1 MTNAQCF
8 KEAQKYLP
16 GGVNS
21 PVRSFRAVGG
31 APLFIDRG
39 QGAYLWDV
47 EGRRYVDYVGSW
59 GAMILGHRA
68 PVVARA
74 ATKALGRG
82 VSFGTPTPGETAL
95 ARLVVEAFPAMD
107 QVRFV
112 NSGTEAV
119 MSAVRVARAFTG
131 RTKVLKFDGAYH
143 GHVDYLLSQAGSGLA
158 TLGVPSSQGVPEL
171 YARDT
176 ITIPFSDVAAL
187 ERAVHASRDE
197 LACILVEPVPA
208 NMGLLLPEPGFLARV
223 RKVATDYKIVLIF
236 DEVISG
242 FRVAYGGA
250 QTLFNV
256 APDLTTLGK
265 IIGGGFPVGAYG
277 GRAELMRLVAPAGPV
292 YQAGTLAGHPIV
304 MAAGLAALGALKQ
317 GGASGYKKLAA
328 RGEALAEGLRQAG
341 RETETPLTVH
351 QLGSLVTPF
360 FTDREVRNAAEAR
373 RADTTR
379 YAAAFRA
386 LLKRGVYPPPSQFE
400 TWFVSAAHTP
410 ADLTRTIAAVRAA
423 FQEIR

>member
-1 MTNAQCF
+1 MTNAKCF
-8 KEAQKYLP
+8 EEAQRYIP

-31 APLFIDRG
+31 APFFVERG
-39 QGAYLWDV
+39 KGAYLWDV
-47 EGRRYVDYVGSW
+47 EGRRYLDYVGSW
-59 GAMILGHRA
+59 GAMILGHQA
-68 PVVARA
+68 PAVARA
-74 ATKALGRG
+74 VTRAVARG

-95 ARLVVEAFPAMD
+95 ARAVVEAFPAME

-131 RTKVLKFDGAYH
+131 RAKVLKFDGAYH

-158 TLGVPSSQGVPEL
+158 TLGVPSSQGVPEW
-171 YARDT
+171 YARDA
-176 ITIPFSDVAAL
+176 ITIPFNDIAAL
-187 ERAVHASRDE
+187 ERAVHAHREE

-208 NMGLLLPEPGFLARV
+208 NIGLLLPEPGFLARL
-223 RKVATDYKIVLIF
+223 RKVATDYRVVLIF

-256 APDLTTLGK
+256 DPDLTCLGK

-277 GRAELMRLVAPAGPV
+277 GRNALMGLVAPAGSV
-292 YQAGTLAGHPIV
+292 YQAGTLAGHPV
-304 MAAGLAALGALKQ
+304 AMAAGLATLAALKQ
-317 GGASGYKKLAA
+317 GGGAFYKRLAGRA
-328 RGEALAEGLRQAG
+328 EALADGLRQAA
-341 RETETPLTVH
+341 RETEAPLTVN

-360 FTDREVRNAAEAR
+360 FMDREVRTAAEAR
-373 RADTTR
+373 RADVKR
-379 YAAAFRA
+379 YATVFRA
-386 LLKRGVYPPPSQFE
+386 LLRRGVYPPPSQFE
-400 TWFVSAAHTP
+400 TWFVSAAHTA
-410 ADLTRTIAAVRAA
+410 ADVARTVAAVRAA